1 LHIAQAEVQR
11 KNKISKG
18 FEGEIMN
25 AQRTIFASIGVTLLL
40 ASASFAQ
47 QVKTDYDRSTDFSH
61 YKTYSWEKVQTSDPL
76 WVDRIKEAVNSAL
89 ATKGLTP
96 VASGGDIAIVA
107 IEMTKNQQ
115 TLNTFYDG
123 FGGGWR
129 WRGFGGLGTATTTVD
144 NYKVG
149 TLVVDL
155 FDANSKMLVWRGSS
169 SDTLSDKSD
178 KNIKNL
184 DKGVQKMFDHFP
196 PGEKK

>member
-1 LHIAQAEVQR
+1 
-11 KNKISKG
+11 
-18 FEGEIMN
+18 MN
-25 AQRTIFASIGVTLLL
+25 VQRTIFASVGIVLL
-40 ASASFAQ
+40 AATAAFAQ
-47 QVKTDYDRSTDFSH
+47 HVKTDYNRGTDFSE
-61 YKTYSWEKVQTSDPL
+61 YKTYSWEKVQTQDPL
-76 WVDRIKEAVNSAL
+76 WADRIKEAVNSAL
-89 ATKGLTP
+89 AAKGLTP
-96 VASGGDIAIVA
+96 VASGGDIAVVA

-129 WRGFGGLGTATTTVD
+129 WGGGFGNATTTVD

-155 FDANSKMLVWRGSS
+155 FDAKSKQVIWRGSS

-184 DKGVQKMFDHFP
+184 DKGVQKMFEHYP
-196 PGEKK
+196 PSAKK

>member
-1 LHIAQAEVQR
+1 
-11 KNKISKG
+11 
-18 FEGEIMN
+18 MN

-76 WVDRIKEAVNSAL
+76 WVDRIKETVNSAL

-129 WRGFGGLGTATTTVD
+129 WGGGFGNATTTVD

-149 TLVVDL
+149 TLIVDL
-155 FDANSKMLVWRGSS
+155 FDANSKQIIWRGSS

-184 DKGVQKMFDHFP
+184 DKGVQKMFDHYP
-196 PGEKK
+196 PGAKK

>member
-1 LHIAQAEVQR
+1 
-11 KNKISKG
+11 
-18 FEGEIMN
+18 MN
-25 AQRTIFASIGVTLLL
+25 VQRTIFAFAGIALLF
-40 ASASFAQ
+40 ATASFAQ
-47 QVKTDYDRSTDFSH
+47 QVKTDYDRSADFSQ
-61 YKTYSWEKVQTSDPL
+61 YKTYSWENVQTQDPL
-76 WVDRIKEAVNSAL
+76 WVDRIKEAVNGAL
-89 ATKGLTP
+89 TAKGLTP
-96 VASGGDIAIVA
+96 VDSGGDVAIVA

-115 TLNTFYDG
+115 NLNTFYNG

-129 WRGFGGLGTATTTVD
+129 WGGGFGDATTTVD

-155 FDANSKMLVWRGSS
+155 FDAKTKKIVWRGSS

-196 PGEKK
+196 PDVKK

>member
-1 LHIAQAEVQR
+1 
-11 KNKISKG
+11 
-18 FEGEIMN
+18 MN
-25 AQRTIFASIGVTLLL
+25 AQRTIFASIGIALLL

-47 QVKTDYDRSTDFSH
+47 QVKTDFDRSTDFS
-61 YKTYSWEKVQTSDPL
+61 YYRTYSWEKVQTADPL

-129 WRGFGGLGTATTTVD
+129 WGGGFGNATTTVD

-155 FDANSKMLVWRGSS
+155 FDANSKQLIWRGSS

-184 DKGVQKMFDHFP
+184 DKGVQKMFEHYP
-196 PGEKK
+196 PSGKK

>member
-1 LHIAQAEVQR
+1 
-11 KNKISKG
+11 
-18 FEGEIMN
+18 MN
-25 AQRTIFASIGVTLLL
+25 VQRTIL
-40 ASASFAQ
+40 ASVGIAVLFATASFAQ
-47 QVKTDYDRSTDFSH
+47 QVKTDYDRSADFSQ
-61 YKTYSWEKVQTSDPL
+61 YKTYSWEKVQTQDPL
-76 WVDRIKEAVNSAL
+76 LVDRIKEAVNADL
-89 ATKGLTP
+89 TAKGLTP
-96 VASGGDIAIVA
+96 VDSGGDIAIVA
-107 IEMTKNQQ
+107 IEMTKNQH

-129 WRGFGGLGTATTTVD
+129 WGGGFGDATTTVD

-155 FDANSKMLVWRGSS
+155 FDAKTKKIIWRASS

-196 PGEKK
+196 PGQKN

>member
-1 LHIAQAEVQR
+1 
-11 KNKISKG
+11 
-18 FEGEIMN
+18 MN
-25 AQRTIFASIGVTLLL
+25 AQRTIFASVGVALVL

-61 YKTYSWEKVQTSDPL
+61 YKTYSWEKVQTQDPL
-76 WVDRIKEAVNSAL
+76 WADRIKEAVNSAL
-89 ATKGLTP
+89 AAKGLTP
-96 VASGGDIAIVA
+96 VASGGDLAIVA

-129 WRGFGGLGTATTTVD
+129 WGGGFGNATTTVD

-155 FDANSKMLVWRGSS
+155 FDAKSKQVIWRGSS

-184 DKGVQKMFDHFP
+184 DKGVQKMFEHYP
-196 PGEKK
+196 PGAKK

>member
-1 LHIAQAEVQR
+1 
-11 KNKISKG
+11 
-18 FEGEIMN
+18 MN
-25 AQRTIFASIGVTLLL
+25 AQRTKFAMVGAALLL

-47 QVKTDYDRSTDFSH
+47 QVKTDYDRSADFSN
-61 YKTYSWEKVQTSDPL
+61 YKTYSWEKVQTQDPL
-76 WVDRIKEAVNSAL
+76 WADRIKEAVNSAL
-89 ATKGLTP
+89 AAKGLTP
-96 VASGGDIAIVA
+96 VASGGDIAVVA

-129 WRGFGGLGTATTTVD
+129 WGGGFGNATTTVD

-155 FDANSKMLVWRGSS
+155 FDAKSKQVIWRGSS

-184 DKGVQKMFDHFP
+184 DKGVQKMFDHYP
-196 PGEKK
+196 PGAKK

>member
-1 LHIAQAEVQR
+1 MKMQR
-11 KNKISKG
+11 S
-18 FEGEIMN
+18 
-25 AQRTIFASIGVTLLL
+25 IFACAGIVLLF
-40 ASASFAQ
+40 ATASFAQ
-47 QVKTDYDRSTDFSH
+47 QVKTDYDRSVDFSQ
-61 YKTYSWEKVQTSDPL
+61 YKTYSWEKVQSQDPL
-76 WVDRIKEAVNSAL
+76 WAGRIKEAVNAAL
-89 ATKGLTP
+89 TAKGLTP
-96 VASGGDIAIVA
+96 VESGGDIAVVA

-129 WRGFGGLGTATTTVD
+129 WGGGLGNATTTVD

-155 FDANSKMLVWRGSS
+155 FDAKTKQVIWRGAS

-196 PGEKK
+196 PGAKK